1 LITQNDN
8 SLDKKSSS
16 LKRIASLDFA
26 RGLAIYLMTFF
37 HCFYHVY
44 DQTWF
49 QEDPSKILE
58 FPKIVVGILAILVF
72 LGTWASF
79 FLLVS
84 SAVNTLAM
92 VRSTKRRSNP
102 NQVLFKNILTAVALL
117 FADYLIEGWGW
128 YGYVGEGL
136 RTGIWNTNLIWQSF
150 FRIYILQIIAWSL
163 IITSIVNYFL
173 LRNKGFEKYKRNMII
188 YGVLTVVIIVS
199 STFIHNLVDG
209 LIPSWPSE
217 ETVLANPSFKTWIL
231 VILVG
236 NAEPIFPVLATGFVG
251 SMIGLTVSRTKQ
263 SKKLLIWGTI
273 IAFTLILIGGLLF
286 LGGLPFNLYD
296 RPLIHIYLI
305 QLGGEIGI
313 LMLCFGLIEFRGR
326 GGKFANR
333 RIIKV
338 FRKWS
343 MVALTIYALELFDLV
358 PKWTL
363 NLTLRNVTGINFLE
377 KTLGFGEIHWG
388 LLVAIYCMLWYHLL
402 IWLWG
407 KINFKFAFEW
417 FMLRLQSIATKMI
430 SDRLNVNLMMNEVD
444 WMDFLNINKNK
455 ILLESQL

>member
-1 LITQNDN
+1 MINQNEN
-8 SLDKKSSS
+8 SLGKSSSS

-58 FPKIVVGILAILVF
+58 FPKIVIGILAILVF

-92 VRSTKRRSNP
+92 VKSTKRRSNP
-102 NQVLFKNILTAVALL
+102 NQVLFKNMLTAIVLLVA
-117 FADYLIEGWGW
+117 DHLIEGWGW
-128 YGYVGEGL
+128 YGYIGEGL
-136 RTGIWNTNLIWQSF
+136 RTGIWNTDEIWQAF
-150 FRIYILQIIAWSL
+150 FRIHILQMIAWSL
-163 IITSIVNYFL
+163 IITSVINYFL
-173 LRNKGFEKYKRNMII
+173 LRNKGFEKFKRNMII
-188 YGVLTVVIIVS
+188 YGVLTVAIIAS
-199 STFIHNLVDG
+199 STFLHNFVDS
-209 LIPSWPSE
+209 LIPGWPSDE
-217 ETVLANPSFKTWIL
+217 IAIGNPSIKTWIL

-263 SKKLLIWGTI
+263 SKKFLLWGTI
-273 IAFTLILIGGLLF
+273 ISFTLILIGGLLF
-286 LGGLPFNLYD
+286 LAGLPFNLYD

-313 LMLCFGLIEFRGR
+313 LMLCFRLIEFRGR
-326 GGKFANR
+326 GEKFANR
-333 RIIKV
+333 RIIKI

-343 MVALTIYALELFDLV
+343 MVALTVYALELYDLI

-363 NLTLRNVTGINFLE
+363 NLALRNVTGINFLE

-388 LLVAIYCMLWYHLL
+388 LLIAIYCILWYHLL

-407 KINFKFAFEW
+407 KINFRFAFEW
-417 FMLRLQSIATKMI
+417 FMLRFQSIATKMI
-430 SDRLNVNLMMNEVD
+430 SERLDVDLMMNKVV
-444 WMDFLNINKNK
+444 WKDFSEKNQEINHN
-455 ILLESQL
+455 LS